1 MPNYS
6 IDTRTLKPGDIYIPI
21 KGPRFDGHDF
31 IEEAKKKGASQIL
44 DVDLGQF
51 AKSHRQKFSIPVIGI
66 TGSSGKTT
74 VKDMLT
80 AVLKEKFKN
89 VVSSYEN
96 QNNEVGVPLTLL
108 KINEES
114 QAAVI
119 EMAMRARGE
128 IKYLA
133 ELTAPTHVGI
143 TSLGTAHLERLGS
156 REEIARAKAEI
167 FYPGCKVFI
176 NHALPFQKILI
187 ETAQSQKCQI
197 VFFEEKDLLKQNEML
212 VTAIAKDL
220 GLNDK
225 QIEAGVSHIKRSSH
239 RMAVLNLKNNI
250 TVIDDAYNANP
261 DSMHYAVQILKS
273 MSAKHKGRKI
283 LIAGDMLELGDQAA
297 DLHAGLDLADIDCV
311 LTLGMLSKN
320 MTSGKKV
327 LHFDERDVLWE
338 TLRTELQ
345 AGDQILV
352 KGSRGMKMEWFVEKL
367 KEQLAND

>member
-31 IEEAKKKGASQIL
+31 IEDAKKKGASQIL

-89 VVSSYEN
+89 VVSSFEN

-114 QAAVI
+114 QAVVI

-187 ETAQSQKCQI
+187 ETAQAQKCQI
-197 VFFEEKDLLKQNEML
+197 IFFEEKDLLKQNEML
-212 VTAIAKDL
+212 VTVIAKDL
-220 GLNDK
+220 GLSEK
-225 QIEAGVSHIKRSSH
+225 QIEAGIAHMKRSSH

-250 TVIDDAYNANP
+250 TVIDDSYNANP
-261 DSMHYAVQILKS
+261 DSMHYAVQILKTMPMPS
-273 MSAKHKGRKI
+273 QGRKI

-297 DLHAGLDLADIDCV
+297 ELHAGLDLKDIDCV
-311 LTLGMLSKN
+311 LTLGLLSKN
-320 MTSGKKV
+320 ITSGKKV

-338 TLRTELQ
+338 TLQSELK
-345 AGDQILV
+345 AGDQILI

-367 KEQLAND
+367 KEQHVND

>member
-6 IDTRTLKPGDIYIPI
+6 IDTRTLNPGDIYIPI

-31 IEEAKKKGASQIL
+31 IEDAKKKGASQIL
-44 DVDLGQF
+44 DVDLGHF
-51 AKSHRQKFSIPVIGI
+51 AKSHRQKFDIPVIGI

-108 KINEES
+108 KINEET

-128 IKYLA
+128 IKYLT

-156 REEIARAKAEI
+156 RIEIARAKAEI
-167 FYPGCKVFI
+167 FYPGCKVFL
-176 NHALPFQKILI
+176 NRALPFQELLI
-187 ETAQSQKCQI
+187 AAAQSQKCEI
-197 VFFEEKDLLKQNEML
+197 VYYEENDLLKQNEML

-220 GLNDK
+220 GLSDK
-225 QIEAGVSHIKRSSH
+225 QIEAGISHIKRSSH

-250 TVIDDAYNANP
+250 TVIDDSYNANP
-261 DSMHYAVQILKS
+261 DSMQYAVQILKS
-273 MSAKHKGRKI
+273 MKAAPGGRKI

-297 DLHAGLDLADIDCV
+297 ALHAELDLKDVDCV
-311 LTLGMLSKN
+311 LTLGLLSKN
-320 MTSGKKV
+320 IHSGKKV
-327 LHFDERDVLWE
+327 LHFDERDILWE
-338 TLRTELQ
+338 TLKSELKS
-345 AGDQILV
+345 GDQILI

-367 KEQLAND
+367 KEL